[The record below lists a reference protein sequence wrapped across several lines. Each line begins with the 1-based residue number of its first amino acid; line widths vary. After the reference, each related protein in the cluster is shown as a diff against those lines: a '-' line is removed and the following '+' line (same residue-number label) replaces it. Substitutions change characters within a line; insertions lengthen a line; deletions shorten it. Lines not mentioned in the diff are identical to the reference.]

1 MGQTGRQL
9 SASTR
14 ESPVARGSRAASCC
28 FGSGV
33 PDLWCLLGWAITH
46 PCKFQKKHP
55 CSLQD
60 PPVCAASVA
69 STVVCHVGGRERAGE
84 SLDGGWD
91 PSIVNG
97 PRSAKKK
104 FMDLL
109 KKVQKVYGPPMH
121 FTQKE
126 NKTTALRIFKES
138 WS

>member
-9 SASTR
+9 SAATR
-14 ESPVARGSRAASCC
+14 ELPVARGSRAASCY

-46 PCKFQKKHP
+46 PCKFKKKHP

-69 STVVCHVGGRERAGE
+69 SMVVCHVGGRERAGE
-84 SLDGGWD
+84 SLDGGWYL
-91 PSIVNG
+91 SIVNG

-104 FMDLL
+104 FMD
-109 KKVQKVYGPPMH
+109 P
-121 FTQKE
+121 
-126 NKTTALRIFKES
+126 
-138 WS
+138 